1 MKCKSKNSNKCN
13 IFANLFYWQ
22 RYWERMLGKKVFR
35 FQFGMRLT
43 VEWQKTRLIKNGN
56 LRKNAAWKTVN
67 SFSARIHFIWKIT
80 TFLFF
85 YAKCMQFTAV
95 YGNWEY
101 NSAGSKSY
109 CQFYRNEKQFLICLH
124 SHKNV
129 KMDLY
134 DRKQKKML
142 NNKKNQDFWH

>member
-22 RYWERMLGKKVFR
+22 RYWERMLGKKSVSFSIWYAINS
-35 FQFGMRLT
+35 GMAENTLD
-43 VEWQKTRLIKNGN
+43 QNGN

-85 YAKCMQFTAV
+85 VHAKCMQFTAV

-129 KMDLY
+129 KMYLY
-134 DRKQKKML
+134 DRKQKK
-142 NNKKNQDFWH
+142 NVK

>member
-22 RYWERMLGKKVFR
+22 RYWERMLGKKSVSFSIWYAINS
-35 FQFGMRLT
+35 GMAENT
-43 VEWQKTRLIKNGN
+43 IDQNGN

-85 YAKCMQFTAV
+85 FMQNACSLLLYMEIENTIQQVANRIVNFI
-95 YGNWEY
+95 EMK
-101 NSAGSKSY
+101 NS
-109 CQFYRNEKQFLICLH
+109 FLFACTLTKTWRWIYTTE
-124 SHKNV
+124 S
-129 KMDLY
+129 
-134 DRKQKKML
+134 RKKML
-142 NNKKNQDFWH
+142 NNKN

>member
-1 MKCKSKNSNKCN
+1 MQHFCEFILLATILRKNAREKKC
-13 IFANLFYWQ
+13 F
-22 RYWERMLGKKVFR
+22 VFK
-35 FQFGMRLT
+35 FGMRLT

-85 YAKCMQFTAV
+85 VHAKCMQFTAV

-101 NSAGSKSY
+101 NTAGSKSY

-124 SHKNV
+124 SHKNL

-134 DRKQKKML
+134 DRKQKK
-142 NNKKNQDFWH
+142 NVK